1 MVKLHRRAALGLG
14 ASLLAA
20 PALAQG
26 RFPNRP
32 IRFITP
38 WLPGG
43 SLDALQRN
51 MFEVLRKDL
60 GQPILSENMPGARGT
75 RAATFLV
82 TQGVPDGYTLAH
94 HHLSV
99 LRHPS
104 LPDQAAKLGPGK

>member
-38 WLPGG
+38 WPPGG

-60 GQPILSENMPGARGT
+60 GQPILSENMPGARGHAPQPFWS
-75 RAATFLV
+75 RKVCQMAIRWRIITF
-82 TQGVPDGYTLAH
+82 PCCAI
-94 HHLSV
+94 
-99 LRHPS
+99 PS
-104 LPDQAAKLGPGK
+104 